1 MSSSQDYIFV
11 LWGDGF
17 DEAVA
22 TIFIT
27 ELREAGF
34 PVRVVGLTPR
44 KLSGAHGLVLVSDLT
59 LDQALS
65 LASQVV
71 CLIVPSASRW
81 GERYKND
88 PRVPE
93 LFNRANANLAKFV
106 MRGFTETMQISWG
119 LPVLSKENVM
129 EYPDVTNLIEFARHM
144 ASLLSSHDY

>member
-1 MSSSQDYIFV
+1 MSSSKDYIFV

-27 ELREAGF
+27 ELREAGL

-44 KLSGAHGLVLVSDLT
+44 KLSGARGLALVSDIT
-59 LDQALS
+59 LDEALPM
-65 LASQVV
+65 ASQVV
-71 CLIVPSASRW
+71 CLIVPSSSRW

-93 LFNRANANLAKFV
+93 LFKRTSANQARFV
-106 MRGFTETMQISWG
+106 MGEFAETMQIRWQ
-119 LPVLSKENVM
+119 LPELSSENVM
-129 EYPDVTNLIEFARHM
+129 VYPEIENVVEFARET
-144 ASLLSSHDY
+144 ARFLSGAD